1 MKISQ
6 KLISGILGMVTLAGT
21 IGAISANQQ
30 LKIAKYLAQQE
41 AEEVAGLLGYFV
53 SHELQHQEMRSRD
66 EMLAQ
71 LQENV
76 EALHKQ
82 RQRDLEIV
90 DRNKIILAD
99 VAVKDIGTRLDHDR
113 NNEVG
118 KTIHDGIPRTYIET
132 RACFQTI
139 TTREWRRS

>member
-6 KLISGILGMVTLAGT
+6 KLISGVLGMVTLSGT

-30 LKIAKYLAQQE
+30 LNIAKYLAQQE

-53 SHELQHQEMRSRD
+53 SRELESQKMRSRD

-76 EALHKQ
+76 EALHK

-99 VAVKDIGTRLDHDR
+99 VVPEDIGTRLDHDLH
-113 NNEVG
+113 NEVG
-118 KTIHDGIPRTYIET
+118 KTIHDGIPRPMLKPVLNTQRGFY
-132 RACFQTI
+132 
-139 TTREWRRS
+139 